1 MDNEVADGHQ
11 SLIFWIRELNSKEM
25 QYQCSNGSRNSSVP
39 INDHAF
45 HFTADYSIRVYTSGC
60 YYVDEN
66 NQWKSDELRVS
77 FVLRFDSQRRN
88 DFDMF

>member
-1 MDNEVADGHQ
+1 
-11 SLIFWIRELNSKEM
+11 M
-25 QYQCSNGSRNSSVP
+25 QYQCSNGSSNGSVP
-39 INDHAF
+39 IYDHTF
-45 HFTADYSIRVYTSGC
+45 HFTSDYAIRVYTSGC
-60 YYVDEN
+60 YYLDEN